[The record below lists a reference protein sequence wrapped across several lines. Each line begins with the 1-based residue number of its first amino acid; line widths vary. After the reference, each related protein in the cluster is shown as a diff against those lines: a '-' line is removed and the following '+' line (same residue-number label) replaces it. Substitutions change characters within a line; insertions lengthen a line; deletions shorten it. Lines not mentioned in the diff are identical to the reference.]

1 MHEAARGLLGN
12 QSCCQVTGR
21 ISASARKYWVF
32 SCSQTTTH
40 RNFACESF
48 WMRSCNS
55 NLKSCIDFNEFDVTM
70 AREKWKKSHSKILKP
85 FKEALR
91 PRDHCP
97 SLFFIEVKER
107 RGVEQPLDLCTT
119 HHSVLRHIPRRNHQ
133 KIKTKTSKVAPDNQE
148 AISHHQPFWAIIS
161 DPYLRPSQPQP
172 GIPTQVTPLVDRGEL
187 KRQQSQILRL
197 SMSQGAQANSAI
209 HVILQSCSHC
219 SWVTSPSHR
228 FARWPSRMQ
237 TFKHVHRIGAF
248 KHWRKT
254 LRLFPFGAPLSDP
267 RGSAKQPWSA
277 GGTYHLTTNDAGAK
291 VYSLTRFV
299 L

>member
-1 MHEAARGLLGN
+1 MHEAARWLLGN

-40 RNFACESF
+40 RNFACESV

-119 HHSVLRHIPRRNHQ
+119 HHSVLRHIPRCTGKSGSYQ
-133 KIKTKTSKVAPDNQE
+133 PSS
-148 AISHHQPFWAIIS
+148 AILSHHQRSLSASQPAPARHSNTS
-161 DPYLRPSQPQP
+161 DP
-172 GIPTQVTPLVDRGEL
+172 TC
-187 KRQQSQILRL
+187 RQRRVEEEAKSNTSFVYVSRRTRKFCN
-197 SMSQGAQANSAI
+197 SCNSA
-209 HVILQSCSHC
+209 V
-219 SWVTSPSHR
+219 
-228 FARWPSRMQ
+228 A
-237 TFKHVHRIGAF
+237 
-248 KHWRKT
+248 
-254 LRLFPFGAPLSDP
+254 
-267 RGSAKQPWSA
+267 
-277 GGTYHLTTNDAGAK
+277 
-291 VYSLTRFV
+291 
-299 L
+299 